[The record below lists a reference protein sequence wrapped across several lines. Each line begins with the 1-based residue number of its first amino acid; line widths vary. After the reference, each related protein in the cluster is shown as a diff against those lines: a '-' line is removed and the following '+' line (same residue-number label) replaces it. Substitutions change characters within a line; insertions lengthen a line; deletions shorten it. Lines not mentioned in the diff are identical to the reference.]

1 MKQLS
6 KKQKQVLF
14 VGIFLLLVVIIGGGI
29 LLFAKPKNE
38 DPDDSILDNHPI
50 EEVAPDQA
58 EDMYSTLTSE
68 CSGALVWDL
77 GVGET
82 VTIDNL
88 ADTNACHTDNY
99 YSKMI
104 GYTYNDVGVVLHVN
118 VLKRVENNLYKIDDT
133 LVGPYDDAIIDA
145 SLDNGTTYEYVF
157 EKKDDNYQLVS
168 VKLMEVIDTSETPE
182 EVTE

>member
-1 MKQLS
+1 MKQLN
-6 KKQKQVLF
+6 KRQKQVLF
-14 VGIFLLLVVIIGGGI
+14 VGIFLLLVVIIGGGV
-29 LLFAKPKNE
+29 LLFAKPKSE
-38 DPDDSILDNHPI
+38 DNNDHILDNEPI
-50 EEVAPDQA
+50 QEVDPEEAIN
-58 EDMYSTLTSE
+58 MYSTLTDE

-77 GVGET
+77 GVGQT

-133 LVGPYDDAIIDA
+133 LVGTYDDATIDA

-157 EKKDDNYQLVS
+157 EKKDDQYQLVS
-168 VKLMEVIDTSETPE
+168 VKLMEVIDTTETPE